1 MGPDGQGV
9 SEMTGSDGTHGAA
22 RFPWRGRL
30 IRKGPGPAST
40 ANVANIITVVRIL
53 MAPLFFVMLLSD
65 GGQDTPLRVWAA
77 IVFVV
82 AIVTDSADGIIA
94 RRQDLVTDFGK
105 LVDPIAD
112 KVLIGGALVAL
123 SILGELPWY
132 VTVLIMVREIGIT
145 VFRFAVLSDR
155 VIPASRGGKVKTVLQ
170 AVAITLALFPWW
182 QLVGD
187 WAHWVNAVLMGAALV
202 ATVLS
207 GLDYLYQAWKHNR
220 GAAS

>member
-1 MGPDGQGV
+1 V
-9 SEMTGSDGTHGAA
+9 
-22 RFPWRGRL
+22 L
-30 IRKGPGPAST
+30 
-40 ANVANIITVVRIL
+40 
-53 MAPLFFVMLLSD
+53 
-65 GGQDTPLRVWAA
+65 
-77 IVFVV
+77 FVV

-123 SILGELPWY
+123 SILGELPWI

-155 VIPASRGGKVKTVLQ
+155 VIPASRGGKIKTVLQ

-182 QLVGD
+182 NVVGD
-187 WAHWVNAVLMGAALV
+187 TAHWVNGILMTAALV
-202 ATVLS
+202 ATVAS
-207 GLDYLYQAWKHNR
+207 GIDYLVQAWRHNR
-220 GAAS
+220 TAR

>member
-1 MGPDGQGV
+1 
-9 SEMTGSDGTHGAA
+9 MTASDNTDTAHGA

-40 ANVANIITVVRIL
+40 GNVANIITVVRIL
-53 MAPLFFVMLLSD
+53 MAPLFFVLLLAD
-65 GGQDTPLRVWAA
+65 GGADGALRIWAA
-77 IVFVV
+77 VTFVV

-94 RRQDLVTDFGK
+94 RRQNLVTDFGK

-123 SILGELPWY
+123 SVLGELPWY
-132 VTVLIMVREIGIT
+132 VTVVIMVREIGIT

-155 VIPASRGGKVKTVLQ
+155 VIPASRGGKIKTVLQ
-170 AVAITLALFPWW
+170 ALALTAALFPWW
-182 QLVGD
+182 NLVGD
-187 WAHWVNAVLMGAALV
+187 WAHWVNGILMTAAFL

-207 GLDYLYQAWKHNR
+207 GLDYLWQAWKHNR
-220 GAAS
+220 GAA

>member
-1 MGPDGQGV
+1 MSGTEGQ
-9 SEMTGSDGTHGAA
+9 HGAA
-22 RFPWRGRL
+22 QFPWRGRL
-30 IRKGPGPAST
+30 LRKGEGPAST
-40 ANVANIITVVRIL
+40 ANIANVITVVRIL
-53 MAPLFFVMLLSD
+53 MAPLFFVLLLAD
-65 GGQDTPLRVWAA
+65 AGQDTSVRIWAA
-77 IVFVV
+77 VLFVV

-94 RRQDLVTDFGK
+94 RRQNLVTDFGK

-187 WAHWVNAVLMGAALV
+187 WAHWVNGILMTAAFL
-202 ATVLS
+202 ATILS
-207 GLDYLYQAWKHNR
+207 GLDYLWQAWKHNR
-220 GAAS
+220 TAA

>member
-1 MGPDGQGV
+1 MTA
-9 SEMTGSDGTHGAA
+9 SEGTKTN

-30 IRKGPGPAST
+30 VRKGPGPAST
-40 ANVANIITVVRIL
+40 ANIANVITVIRIL
-53 MAPLFFVMLLSD
+53 MAPLFFVLLLADAGHD
-65 GGQDTPLRVWAA
+65 GPTRIWAA
-77 IVFVV
+77 VLFVV

-94 RRQDLVTDFGK
+94 RRQGLVTDFGK

-155 VIPASRGGKVKTVLQ
+155 VIPASRGGKIKTVLQ

-182 QLVGD
+182 NIAGD
-187 WAHWVNAVLMGAALV
+187 VAHWTNGILMTAAVI
-202 ATVLS
+202 ATVWS
-207 GLDYLYQAWKHNR
+207 GLDYLWQAWKHNR
-220 GAAS
+220 TAA

>member
-1 MGPDGQGV
+1 
-9 SEMTGSDGTHGAA
+9 MTASNGTETSHGA

-30 IRKGPGPAST
+30 LRKGPGPAST

-53 MAPLFFVMLLSD
+53 MAPLFFVLLLTDAGND
-65 GGQDTPLRVWAA
+65 GAMRIWAA
-77 IVFVV
+77 VVFVV

-94 RRQDLVTDFGK
+94 RRQNLVTDFGK

-123 SILGELPWY
+123 SILAELPWY

-155 VIPASRGGKVKTVLQ
+155 VIPASRGGKIKTVLQ
-170 AVAITLALFPWW
+170 AVALTAALFPWW
-182 QLVGD
+182 NLVGE
-187 WAHWVNAVLMGAALV
+187 WAHWVNGILMTAAFL

-207 GLDYLYQAWKHNR
+207 GIDYLWQAWKHNR
-220 GAAS
+220 SAA

>member
-1 MGPDGQGV
+1 MTA
-9 SEMTGSDGTHGAA
+9 SEGTNTK

-40 ANVANIITVVRIL
+40 ANVANIITVIRIL
-53 MAPLFFVMLLSD
+53 MAPAFFALLLVDDGRDGVERIYAAVLFL
-65 GGQDTPLRVWAA
+65 
-77 IVFVV
+77 V
-82 AIVTDSADGIIA
+82 AILTDSADGIIA
-94 RRQDLVTDFGK
+94 RRQNLVTDFGK

-155 VIPASRGGKVKTVLQ
+155 VIPASRGGKIKTVLQ

-182 QLVGD
+182 NFAGD
-187 WAHWVNAVLMGAALV
+187 FAHWTNGILMTAAFI
-202 ATVLS
+202 ATVWS
-207 GLDYLYQAWKHNR
+207 GLDYLWQAWKHNR
-220 GAAS
+220 TAA

>member
-1 MGPDGQGV
+1 M
-9 SEMTGSDGTHGAA
+9 SAMTASNGTETSHGA

-30 IRKGPGPAST
+30 LRKGPGPAST

-53 MAPLFFVMLLSD
+53 MAPLFFVLLLTDAGND
-65 GGQDTPLRVWAA
+65 GAMRIWAA
-77 IVFVV
+77 VVFVV

-94 RRQDLVTDFGK
+94 RRQNLVTDFGK

-123 SILGELPWY
+123 SILAELPWY

-155 VIPASRGGKVKTVLQ
+155 VIPASRGGKIKTVLQ
-170 AVAITLALFPWW
+170 AVALTAALFPWW
-182 QLVGD
+182 NLVGE
-187 WAHWVNAVLMGAALV
+187 WAHWVNGILMTAAFL

-207 GLDYLYQAWKHNR
+207 GIDYLWQAWKHNR
-220 GAAS
+220 SAA

>member
-1 MGPDGQGV
+1 
-9 SEMTGSDGTHGAA
+9 MTASNGTETSHGA

-30 IRKGPGPAST
+30 LRKGPGPAST

-53 MAPLFFVMLLSD
+53 MAPLFFVLLLSD
-65 GGQDTPLRVWAA
+65 AGNDGAMRIWAA
-77 IVFVV
+77 VVFVV

-94 RRQDLVTDFGK
+94 RRQNLVTDFGK

-155 VIPASRGGKVKTVLQ
+155 VIPASRGGKIKTVLQ
-170 AVAITLALFPWW
+170 AVALTAALFPWW
-182 QLVGD
+182 NVVGD
-187 WAHWVNAVLMGAALV
+187 WAHWVNGILMTAAFL
-202 ATVLS
+202 ATILS
-207 GLDYLYQAWKHNR
+207 GIDYLWQAWKHNR
-220 GAAS
+220 SAA